1 MSFFEDFFIS
11 AGQEIL
17 FDIFKWIGIFI
28 KWLFYIGKKPI
39 SQIRKENWNTRIGF
53 LVLSIIFLLIIYKL
67 NF

>member
-1 MSFFEDFFIS
+1 MIEFIFEVMV
-11 AGQEIL
+11 QT
-17 FDIFKWIGIFI
+17 IFKSVPKLIGIGT